1 MKTLAFMVTA
11 LCVAEFASSGSQPS
25 KTYGVGHGSIDVDGT
40 LDEGAWTKAV
50 SETGFSFPWQTR
62 EAPATEFRALVDDT
76 NFYFAFRVEDA
87 DIVID
92 DGDDEE
98 AVARG
103 DRVEVFFTADP
114 SLDDYVCFEIDP
126 SGRVLDYRASYY
138 RELDFEWDLPELV
151 VAATLTET
159 GYVVEGS
166 IPHQALRELGIPT
179 LADDGKVLAGVFRAE
194 YSRRDDG
201 DPLAEWISWVTP
213 SSEEPDFHIPS
224 AFAWLET
231 Q

>member
-1 MKTLAFMVTA
+1 
-11 LCVAEFASSGSQPS
+11 
-25 KTYGVGHGSIDVDGT
+25 VGQGSIEVDGA
-40 LDEGAWTKAV
+40 LDERAWTEAV
-50 SETGFSFPWQTR
+50 SETGFSFPWQER

-103 DRVEVFFTADP
+103 DRVELFFTLEP

-138 RELDFEWDLPELV
+138 RELDFEWDLRELV

-159 GYVVEGS
+159 GYIVEGS
-166 IPHQALRELGIPT
+166 IPHGALRELGIPT
-179 LADDGKVLAGVFRAE
+179 LVDDGKVLTGVFRAE
-194 YSRRDDG
+194 YSSRGDQ

-213 SSEEPDFHIPS
+213 SSDEPDFHIPS
-224 AFAWLET
+224 AFAWLEAR
-231 Q
+231 